1 MVEEHRLDRIEQKLD
16 KLAEAVSAI
25 ARVEEKIYA
34 STKRIDRLEFRLDEQ
49 EDDLDKIKTVVTQNA
64 QGVKNSERFLWLI
77 ISTAVATIAYLF
89 RQTYVA
95 SPYTTSS
102 VSSQQPPQE

>member
-49 EDDLDKIKTVVTQNA
+49 ENDLDSIKTIVTQNS
-64 QGVKNSERFLWLI
+64 QGVKNSERFLWAI
-77 ISTAVATIAYLF
+77 ISAVIATIAYTF
-89 RQTYVA
+89 R
-95 SPYTTSS
+95 
-102 VSSQQPPQE
+102 

>member
-49 EDDLDKIKTVVTQNA
+49 EDDLDKVKTIVTQNA
-64 QGVKNSERFLWLI
+64 QGVKNSERFLWAV
-77 ISTAVATIAYLF
+77 ISAVIATIAYMF
-89 RQTYVA
+89 RA
-95 SPYTTSS
+95 
-102 VSSQQPPQE
+102 

>member
-49 EDDLDKIKTVVTQNA
+49 EDDLDSIKTIVTQNS
-64 QGVKNSERFLWLI
+64 QGVKNSERFLWAI
-77 ISTAVATIAYLF
+77 ISAVIATIAYTF
-89 RQTYVA
+89 R
-95 SPYTTSS
+95 
-102 VSSQQPPQE
+102 

>member
-16 KLAEAVSAI
+16 RLTEAVSAI

-49 EDDLDKIKTVVTQNA
+49 ENDLDSIKTIVTQNA
-64 QGVKNSERFLWLI
+64 QGVKNSERFLWAI
-77 ISTAVATIAYLF
+77 ITAVISTVAYFF
-89 RQTYVA
+89 R
-95 SPYTTSS
+95 
-102 VSSQQPPQE
+102 

>member
-49 EDDLDKIKTVVTQNA
+49 ENDLDSIKTIVTQNS
-64 QGVKNSERFLWLI
+64 QGVKNSERFLWAV
-77 ISTAVATIAYLF
+77 ISAVIATIAYTF
-89 RQTYVA
+89 R
-95 SPYTTSS
+95 
-102 VSSQQPPQE
+102 

>member
-1 MVEEHRLDRIEQKLD
+1 MIEEHRLDRIEQKLD

-34 STKRIDRLEFRLDEQ
+34 STKRIDRLEFRLDDQ

-64 QGVKNSERFLWLI
+64 QGVKNSERFLWAFV
-77 ISTAVATIAYLF
+77 SAVIASIAYTF
-89 RQTYVA
+89 R
-95 SPYTTSS
+95 
-102 VSSQQPPQE
+102 

>member
-1 MVEEHRLDRIEQKLD
+1 MAEDHRLDRIEQKLD

-49 EDDLDKIKTVVTQNA
+49 ENDLDSIKTIVTQNS
-64 QGVKNSERFLWLI
+64 QGVKNSERFLWAI
-77 ISTAVATIAYLF
+77 ITATISTIAYMF
-89 RQTYVA
+89 R
-95 SPYTTSS
+95 
-102 VSSQQPPQE
+102 